1 MRRLV
6 PPLVWYGLILVIG
19 SDVGSAANT
28 AGLLE
33 YLVRLLWP
41 EPSAGSLAL
50 ANLVLRKAGHMLG
63 YGVLA
68 LLVRPA
74 VGGSARL
81 ALAAT
86 VLCAGLDEALQ
97 LTTRSR
103 TGSAADVALDAA
115 GAAVALA
122 VAACLRRSR
131 ESAMS
136 RHVATRTLV
145 LLAALFAAACAPS
158 LPYRLDLGYRPP
170 SAGPVQGQ
178 PLVVALAAARDARD
192 VSDRAAV
199 GRRITTE
206 GAVEPMVAAGDKAE
220 AIVTDA
226 IHARLVAL
234 GYAVRR
240 VAAWDGT
247 PESLD
252 PSWGD
257 AVLGAEVLEFW
268 TEARTEPLKPTT
280 IATRARIRLVL
291 ADPKARRIVWT
302 NTVES
307 ASEQDVVRFSEG
319 AATRNANEALGG
331 AIRGLVEN
339 RDLAERL
346 TAMR

>member
-1 MRRLV
+1 M
-6 PPLVWYGLILVIG
+6 PPLAWYALILVIG
-19 SDVGSAANT
+19 TDLGSAANT
-28 AGLLE
+28 ASLLGE
-33 YLVRLLWP
+33 LVRLVWP
-41 EPSAGSLAL
+41 EASPESLAL
-50 ANLVLRKAGHMLG
+50 ANLVLRKTGHALG

-68 LLVRPA
+68 LVIRPA
-74 VGGSARL
+74 VRGSARL
-81 ALAAT
+81 AFAVT
-86 VLCAGLDEALQ
+86 VLGAALDEALQ

-103 TGSAADVALDAA
+103 TGAAADVALDAA

-122 VAACLRRSR
+122 VTACLRRSR

-136 RHVATRTLV
+136 RALSTRTLM
-145 LLAALFAAACAPS
+145 LLLVAFAATGCAPS
-158 LPYRLDLGYRPP
+158 LPYRLDLNYQPP
-170 SAGPVQGQ
+170 AAAPVAGQ
-178 PLVVALAAARDARD
+178 PLVVALAEARDARD
-192 VSDRAAV
+192 IADRAAI
-199 GRRITTE
+199 GRRITAE

-220 AIVTDA
+220 RIITDA

-234 GYAVRR
+234 GYPVRR

-252 PSWGD
+252 PTWGD
-257 AVLGAEVLEFW
+257 AVIGAEVLEFW

-291 ADPKARRIVWT
+291 ADPKARRVVWT

-339 RDLAERL
+339 PDLAERL
-346 TAMR
+346 AAMR